1 LPNKNLVEL
10 GTGEGVTFMV
20 PPLGDKD
27 KSLRSKLDTGG
38 LGVGRTVGAG
48 EHFMHVSH
56 AFLQSF
62 LLIAAKVV

>member
-1 LPNKNLVEL
+1 
-10 GTGEGVTFMV
+10 MV